1 MKRKVQRR
9 LRAATMFMLPVLS
22 LSAQDKVEADIG
34 AELVSDYV
42 WRGQDLGNI
51 SVQPTASISYKGLWL
66 SGWGTLGFDKDDT
79 KEFDLTLGYGIKGF
93 SISVTDYWFGDGAGY
108 FHYAATNT
116 SHVFEAQVGYD
127 FDILAVNWF
136 TNFAGC
142 DGVNKQGK
150 RAYSSYF
157 SVTAPFRLGGLDW
170 AFEVGA
176 VPWATSFYNQSGD
189 DDFGANGFEVS
200 NISLAAT
207 KTLKITDT
215 YSLPVWAK
223 AIWNPATEGA
233 HFVFG
238 VKL

>member
-108 FHYAATNT
+108 FHYDATNT

-150 RAYSSYF
+150 RGLFLLLLGYGSLQ
-157 SVTAPFRLGGLDW
+157 TGRIRLGVRSGSRALGNE
-170 AFEVGA
+170 FL
-176 VPWATSFYNQSGD
+176 QSIGRRRLW
-189 DDFGANGFEVS
+189 S
-200 NISLAAT
+200 QRI
-207 KTLKITDT
+207 
-215 YSLPVWAK
+215 
-223 AIWNPATEGA
+223 
-233 HFVFG
+233 
-238 VKL
+238 